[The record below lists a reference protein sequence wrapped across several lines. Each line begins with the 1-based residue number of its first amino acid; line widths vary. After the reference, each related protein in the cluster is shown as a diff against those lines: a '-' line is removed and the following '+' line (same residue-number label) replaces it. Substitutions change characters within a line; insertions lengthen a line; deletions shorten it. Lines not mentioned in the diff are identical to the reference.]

1 MIYNHKD
8 GLDIF
13 TSRDILCLLHFVR
26 TSRLDIGNKILKS
39 WLEKKI
45 VVVILYTLYK
55 LIKR

>member
-26 TSRLDIGNKILKS
+26 TNLDIGNKILKS